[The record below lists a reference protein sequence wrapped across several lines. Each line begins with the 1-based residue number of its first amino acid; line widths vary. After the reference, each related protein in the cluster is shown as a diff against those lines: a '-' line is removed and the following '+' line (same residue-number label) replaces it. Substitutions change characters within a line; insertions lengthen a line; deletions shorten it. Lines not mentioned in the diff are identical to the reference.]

1 MKKIFTLKFLLLMM
15 FCAVTAMAQ
24 TVEIS
29 GKVTDANDNTPV
41 TGVTVSVKGTTT
53 AVGTDV
59 NGNYR
64 IKTPQG
70 STALLFRF
78 IGYTSQ
84 EIAISG
90 RRTIDVKL
98 APDSKML
105 NEVVVNTGLGIARN
119 KKELAYAAQSVT
131 SEELNQNHQPNLVN
145 ALQGKVAGAT
155 ISSTGGGPG
164 QGARI
169 IIRGVNSID
178 PNKSNQPLFVVDGVI
193 IDNSTSTVGA
203 GSGFNVRSVG
213 NRGSDINPEDIETI
227 NVLKGGAAT
236 ALYGLLGSN
245 GVIVI
250 TTKKGKGN
258 ELRVDLTSTYGF
270 ENPDKLPKV
279 QKEYTAGI
287 LGVYTPIGLGPAWG
301 PNIAEAKLLDPTHPD
316 ELFDNYK
323 QAYRTGHQNRNSLS
337 VSGGTENARIFSSLS
352 YFKQSGMLPFTDYRN
367 ISARLNADF
376 KISSKFKSSVNM
388 NFVNSGGYRY
398 DADRF
403 GESLAYFSPRWDVS
417 EYLNP
422 DGTQLWKGTNNPIYG
437 AATNRLKDDNN
448 RFIGG
453 VTYSYTPVKWFD
465 LTYRFGVDIYNENRF
480 RTAPGPMG
488 IPGERLY
495 DNSDG
500 YVGDYNNKYRSLS
513 STLIATLNGQ
523 ITTDL
528 KGTLRLGQ
536 DIFDRQNSSKGITG
550 TKLAKYDLFTLWN
563 ATAFQDIVDSQ
574 YKYRLMGLFAEG
586 TLDYKNYLFLT
597 LSLRRDITSTLP
609 ESNRAFYYPSASLS
623 YAFSDQFK
631 LPEFISFGK
640 LRLSYAKL
648 GKDAPEYSY
657 VNGYTRNSSIAT
669 GSTGF
674 TRTNSLRNP
683 ELRPEFTSTYEAG
696 LEMSFLKSRFGF
708 DFTYYRSLSKDM
720 ITQAD
725 VSSATGYLTAF
736 VNAGSIQNKGVELI
750 LKGSPIRSK
759 NFSWDATL
767 NFSANRN
774 KVVETLNHAPVNYG
788 GNSGGY
794 LNSPVTLRLVEGEAY
809 GNLYGTVWQRYG
821 ADPNATKAEKDLP
834 LLIGANGFPVLGSV
848 NNLKILGN
856 SQPRW
861 IGGLSNTFT
870 YKRLSLTALL
880 DGRWGLQKFN
890 RLENFFAAFGIAD
903 YTADRRQFKVFDGL
917 LANGQPNTK
926 SVWLGQATGPDG
938 VNYGEGYYRTYYRA
952 ISEPFVSDASWI
964 RLRSASLSYN
974 IPNNYLPKFI
984 KRASASVTG
993 TNLWLHTNYYG
1004 LDPESV
1010 SADSGS
1016 NVDGWSGFTYPAA
1029 RQFFFTINV
1038 GF

>member
-15 FCAVTAMAQ
+15 FCAVTAVAQ

-536 DIFDRQNSSKGITG
+536 DLFDRQNSSKGITG

-750 LKGSPIRSK
+750 LKGSPVRSK